1 MTREKKRRSSFED
14 ISSDTAK
21 QALKKNKKRQKRLGA
36 VIVLCCLFSLLFL
49 FGCGLMG
56 VSALMLNDLTTTVIP
71 QDDAS
76 LGIPA
81 EREKHESVN
90 LAVFAVETARPGE
103 TLVGT
108 CAYAAVLSVNTDSN
122 TVKVVS
128 VDVNT
133 WVDIGEAC
141 PMQNGYDTLGMS
153 YVYGGPACAMRALNS
168 TLGLD
173 IRDYIAVDVNDFE
186 TILAAFDLEMPP
198 ENESILQIV
207 LNKVSGMPVKAYPRV
222 ISEISG
228 MTETSLFVGDVLRLS
243 GLFSDPFTVERFEVP
258 GTFVPGEWQERSG
271 VQAAVINKSQAAG
284 AVYDFLYTFSAA
296 SSRSAESNTAS
307 PVAAE

>member
-56 VSALMLNDLTTTVIP
+56 VSALVLNDLTTTVVP

-76 LGIPA
+76 LGIPPVG
-81 EREKHESVN
+81 EKHEAVN

-103 TLVGT
+103 ALVGS
-108 CAYAAVLSVNTDSN
+108 CAYAAVLSVNADSN
-122 TVKVVS
+122 TVKIVS
-128 VDVNT
+128 VDAST
-133 WVDIGEAC
+133 WVDIGDAC
-141 PMQNGYDTLGMS
+141 PTEDGYGTLGMS
-153 YVYGGPACAMRALNS
+153 YAYGGPACAMRALNG

-173 IRDYIAVDVNDFE
+173 IRDYIAVDVNDFGA
-186 TILAAFDLEMPP
+186 ILEIFGLEMP
-198 ENESILQIV
+198 ENGSVLKAV
-207 LNKVSGMPVKAYPRV
+207 LNKVSEMPAKAYPHV
-222 ISEISG
+222 VSELSG

-258 GTFVPGEWQERSG
+258 GAFVPGEWQERNGSE
-271 VQAAVINKSQAAG
+271 AAVINKSQAAG

-296 SSRSAESNTAS
+296 SSRGAESS
-307 PVAAE
+307 PEPVVAAE